1 MVLTQA
7 EQIEYERRW
16 RDLTEL
22 QEHYADFRDF
32 YADCSEELLGFV
44 PSAMQYDIAQYV
56 ALGPLYAMVQAQ
68 RGEAKTTIT
77 GCYAIW
83 CLIHDPTTRV
93 LIISAGTDMAKEI
106 STWCIQILNNLD
118 CLDCL
123 RCDTSHPGARCS
135 VKAYDVH
142 YMLKGANKSPSIACV
157 GITSTVEGKRAD
169 LLIADDVESSKNS
182 MTELMRQQLVQ
193 MTRGFSSLC
202 STGRILYLGTPQSTD
217 SIYNTLLSRGFD
229 IRIWPGRYPTA
240 KNLEAYGDNLAP
252 FILNAMIAD
261 PSLQTGG
268 GPIGED
274 GQPTDTIMMSEH
286 LLTKKRIDQGPA
298 YFELQYMLNT
308 ALMDA
313 DRYPLK
319 GSHLMFYGFPED
331 ECPGKFT
338 WGNSPADAC
347 PIPTG
352 IQLPKERIFRPA
364 KVHEEYFNYGIKI
377 MSVDPAG
384 GGQNGDETGVSI
396 LYECNGYIIVKW
408 VTGIPGGTTPE
419 KLQQCIALAKK
430 YKVNK
435 VIVEKN
441 YGNGAYAEAMRGQAL
456 QDEVNLD
463 IEEVWS
469 TGQKEKRIVDALDP
483 VMGSHKLLI
492 DTSVLDHD
500 VVSTQKYSLD
510 SRMQYQFLFQ
520 LCKLTRDKGAL
531 IHDDRL
537 ESVAQGVTYLIGYI
551 SKNADKAIQNKKEQ
565 KLKAFQQDPFGVWS
579 HRFRGTAAIPNQGA
593 GNAFARFKTH

>member
-1 MVLTQA
+1 MALTQA

-16 RDLTEL
+16 RDLKEL

-32 YADCSEELLGFV
+32 YADCSEELIGFV
-44 PSAMQYDIAQYV
+44 PSEMQYDIAQYV

-68 RGEAKTTIT
+68 RGQAKTTIT
-77 GCYAIW
+77 GCYAVW

-93 LIISAGTDMAKEI
+93 LIVSAGTDMAKEI
-106 STWCIQILNNLD
+106 STWCIQILNGLD

-142 YMLKGANKSPSIACV
+142 YMLKGADKSPSIACI
-157 GITSTVEGKRAD
+157 GITSTSQGKRAD
-169 LLIADDVESSKNS
+169 LLIADDVESAKNS
-182 MTELMRQQLVQ
+182 ATELMRQQLIHL
-193 MTRGFSSLC
+193 TRDFTSINAN
-202 STGRILYLGTPQSTD
+202 GRILYLGTPQSTD
-217 SIYNTLLSRGFD
+217 SIYNTLASRGFT
-229 IRIWPGRYPTA
+229 IRIWPGRYPLE
-240 KNLEAYGDNLAP
+240 KDEEAYGDCLAP
-252 FILNAMIAD
+252 FITSRMDAD
-261 PSLQTGG
+261 PKLRTGG
-268 GPIGED
+268 GLLQDKGK
-274 GQPTDTIMMSEH
+274 PTDLIMGTEEK
-286 LLTKKRIDQGPA
+286 LTRTYRDQGPA

-319 GSHLMFYGFPED
+319 LSDLMFYGFPDD

-338 WGNSPADAC
+338 WGNSPVDAT

-352 IQLPKERIFRPA
+352 IFLPKERIFRPT

-384 GGQNGDETGVSI
+384 GGQNGDETGISI

-408 VTGIPGGTTPE
+408 VTGIPGGTSPD
-419 KLQQCIALAKK
+419 KLKQVIALAKQ
-430 YKVNK
+430 YNVNK

-441 YGNGAYAEAMRGQAL
+441 YGNGAYAEAMRGQAVS
-456 QDEVNLD
+456 DNVALD

-469 TGQKEKRIVDALDP
+469 TGQKEKRIVDSLDP
-483 VMGSHKLLI
+483 VMGSHKLLV
-492 DTSVLDHD
+492 DTKVLEND
-500 VVSTQKYSLD
+500 VISTQKYSLD

-520 LCKLTRDKGAL
+520 LSKLTRDKGAL

-537 ESVAQGVTYLIGYI
+537 ESVAQGVTYLIQYI
-551 SKNADKAIQNKKEQ
+551 SRNADTAIQNKKEQ
-565 KLKAFQQDPFGVWS
+565 KLKKFMQDPFGVWR
-579 HRFRGTAAIPNQGA
+579 HRFQGNGAIPADSA